1 VSSYLLLT
9 RTLAGHGEP
18 AGGALNSVAMALRRA
33 RVAYGIATDAFQHDP
48 IAPPQG
54 ADAASLL
61 RRSAAGRH
69 ASAGA
74 DGDSAGGGGAYSV
87 TALSLA
93 LQQAINDA
101 SAATAS
107 GETQQQY
114 LQPRWG
120 GWRVTAA
127 VPQLGASAVLIRTP
141 LCWEMMPRSL
151 PDDAA
156 FGVHR

>member
-18 AGGALNSVAMALRRA
+18 AGGALNSVATALRRA

-61 RRSAAGRH
+61 RRSAAGRL
-69 ASAGA
+69 AGAGA
-74 DGDSAGGGGAYSV
+74 DGDSAGSGGGGAYSV

-101 SAATAS
+101 SAAAAS
-107 GETQQQY
+107 GETQPQQQQQLLH
-114 LQPRWG
+114 LQLRWG
-120 GWRVTAA
+120 GA
-127 VPQLGASAVLIRTP
+127 G
-141 LCWEMMPRSL
+141 
-151 PDDAA
+151 
-156 FGVHR
+156 G